1 MTDIQRLRELL
12 AKISRWSPGYD
23 HYPDD
28 LDPDGDW
35 VRYED
40 ISELLNALPNL
51 LADYE
56 RLRGME
62 ERVKGAPVGEIRR
75 VRFDE
80 DERPTWHVVDDR
92 DEVPLNEPKRVALVP
107 VPGGE

>member
-1 MTDIQRLRELL
+1 MTDIERLRELL

-62 ERVKGAPVGEIRR
+62 ERVKGAPIGLAYVGESRGLMEWWNEGGGDIC
-75 VRFDE
+75 
-80 DERPTWHVVDDR
+80 PTELHG
-92 DEVPLNEPKRVALVP
+92 KRVALVP